1 WAATA
6 SRPGVN
12 LLPDLSEATAAH
24 LGEHARHDGRP
35 GDVLIAS
42 VHWGDNWGYGIPASH
57 QRFAHALIDHGFDL
71 VHGHSSHHAK
81 GIELHRGKL
90 VLYGCGDLLDD
101 YEGITG
107 HEAFRGD
114 LALMYLPELDSA
126 TGRLISLEM
135 LPLQIRRFRLNRAS
149 PGDAAW
155 LAEVIARESARLG
168 TAVGMRGDGRIVVEA
183 GGT

>member
-1 WAATA
+1 MPPQRRVVRA
-6 SRPGVN
+6 V
-12 LLPDLSEATAAH
+12 AAH
-24 LGEHARHDGRP
+24 ACRRYQRGLD
-35 GDVLIAS
+35 
-42 VHWGDNWGYGIPASH
+42 WGHEGLLETLGYGIPASH

-155 LAEVIARESARLG
+155 LAKVIARESARLG